1 MTEENNMLFAFS
13 VHRHAKKKLEK
24 KWNSKIKKCKNG
36 LSSEN
41 SEIKVNNSE
50 FQEVSVQKI

>member
-1 MTEENNMLFAFS
+1 MLFAIS
-13 VHRHAKKKLEK
+13 VHRHAKKKNGK
-24 KWNSKIKKCKNG
+24 KWNSKIKKFKNG